1 MTVLEKSK
9 YTCIKNLANLSRENK
24 LLSMCIAI
32 MRIIVKSVVQ

>member
-9 YTCIKNLANLSRENK
+9 YTCIEYLANLSHESK
-24 LLSMCIAI
+24 LLSMCIAM